1 MIQPKKSG
9 KKLLVFLIM
18 VLAVV
23 NLWLFSFLLDFS
35 GGKKPAY
42 GVTFSQKYAGELKLD
57 WQKVYL
63 AILDDLKVSH
73 LRLIAYWDGI
83 EKTQDIFGFSDLDW
97 QVKQAQERGV
107 AVDLV
112 VGRRLPRWPECH
124 DPGWLAKLAPLAV
137 QQEQLEFVQAVIEIY
152 KDNPAIKKW
161 QIENEPL
168 FGIFGHC
175 PLPDKK
181 FLIQEIEL
189 VKSLDSRPIM
199 VTDSGELSHW
209 QGVAGL
215 ADILGITMY
224 RLVWNPQ
231 TGFWDYFFLAPAFY
245 HYKASLTQFFHRNLQ
260 GVIVTELQMEPWTL
274 NRPMADLTLEEQE
287 RSFDLNRFKDN
298 VSYVEKTGF
307 AEVYLWG
314 AEYWYWLEEKGYPEN
329 LEEGRGLGGVRNSFF

>member
-1 MIQPKKSG
+1 MQQKG
-9 KKLLVFLIM
+9 KKLLVVLIILFLL
-18 VLAVV
+18 VDT
-23 NLWLFSFLLDFS
+23 WLSLFLLDF
-35 GGKKPAY
+35 KKPAVSL
-42 GVTFSQKYAGELKLD
+42 GVTFSQKYAQELKLD
-57 WQKVYL
+57 WRQAYL
-63 AILDDLKVSH
+63 AILDDLKVDH
-73 LRLIAYWDGI
+73 LRLIAYWDQI
-83 EKTQDIFGFSDLDW
+83 EAKLDELDFSDLDW
-97 QVKQAQERGV
+97 QISEAAKRNVNV
-107 AVDLV
+107 VLV

-137 QQEQLEFVQAVIEIY
+137 QQQQLEFVQAVVERY

-189 VKSLDSRPIM
+189 VKSLDSRPIV

-231 TGFWDYFFLAPAFY
+231 MGFWDYWFVPAAFY
-245 HYKASLTQFFHRNLQ
+245 HYKASLTQFFHQNLK
-260 GVIVTELQMEPWTL
+260 GVMVTELQMEPWTF
-274 NRPMADLTLEEQE
+274 NRPMVELTLAEQE
-287 RSFDLNRFKDN
+287 QSFDLKRFKDN
-298 VSYVEKTGF
+298 VGYVEKTGF

-314 AEYWYWLEEKGYPEN
+314 AEYWYWLKAKGYPEIW
-329 LEEGRGLGGVRNSFF
+329 EEAKGLWK